1 MYLEKAEKAGRDDLV
16 DQAVREYGNAI
27 RELAI
32 ANIFPGDMLWKNFG
46 VTRYGRVV
54 FYDYDE
60 IEHMTDCKFRR
71 IPPAPDFETEMSG
84 EVWYSVSR
92 QDVFPEEFETFLL
105 VSDRIRAS
113 FMRHHSDLFDVAFWH
128 DAQEQIRLGKVQ
140 DFFPYPEAQ
149 RFCNCYASGVP
160 N

>member
-1 MYLEKAEKAGRDDLV
+1 
-16 DQAVREYGNAI
+16 
-27 RELAI
+27 
-32 ANIFPGDMLWKNFG
+32 MLWKNFG

-60 IEHMTDCKFRR
+60 IEYMTDCKFRR

-92 QDVFPEEFETFLL
+92 QDVFPEEFATFLL
-105 VSDRIRAS
+105 VSDRIRDGVHA
-113 FMRHHSDLFDVAFWH
+113 HHADLFDVAFWH
-128 DAQEQIRLGKVQ
+128 ERAGADSPRQGAGFLSL
-140 DFFPYPEAQ
+140 
-149 RFCNCYASGVP
+149 SGISAFLQLYGGDKP